1 MLSFVMIFVAVLAAV
16 AGQLCLKQ
24 GMTRVGPLA
33 VKGIQS
39 LLPAAQ
45 RVLSEPVLLTGMAV
59 YALAGVAWLIVLSRR
74 DVSFAYPML
83 ALTYAIIPAGAHFF
97 LGESVPGLR
106 WVGIGIVIIGVAL
119 IAQTGGTQ

>member
-16 AGQLCLKQ
+16 TGQLCLKQ
-24 GMTRVGPLA
+24 GMTRVGPLEI
-33 VKGIQS
+33 KGIQG

-45 RVLSEPVLLTGMAV
+45 RVLSEPVLL
-59 YALAGVAWLIVLSRR
+59 AGVAAYAVGALAWLIVLSKR

-83 ALTYAIIPAGAHFF
+83 ALTYAIIPVAAHFF

-106 WVGIGIVIIGVAL
+106 WAGIGIVIIGVAL
-119 IAQTGGTQ
+119 IAQTGNAQ